1 MFKSLNQNEMLKVN
15 GGFYYV
21 PVYDFYYTSSGLQ
34 KVFIK
39 TEQVAS
45 NSGTTYIVRRV
56 YVNGVRVH

>member
-15 GGFYYV
+15 GVFYYV
-21 PVYDFYYTSSGLQ
+21 HVYDFYYSSSGLK
-34 KVFIK
+34 KVFIR